1 MRYMFFRLK
10 ANTIKHEQLSYFK
23 SCLCAGRKKNPFVW
37 SDNGFPSDWL
47 RSEFFFNVKYT
58 DTGLDY
64 FEFVHSVR

>member
-1 MRYMFFRLK
+1 MSNYHTLNLAFVLG
-10 ANTIKHEQLSYFK
+10 E
-23 SCLCAGRKKNPFVW
+23 KKNPFVW

-47 RSEFFFNVKYT
+47 RSEFFFNVKYA